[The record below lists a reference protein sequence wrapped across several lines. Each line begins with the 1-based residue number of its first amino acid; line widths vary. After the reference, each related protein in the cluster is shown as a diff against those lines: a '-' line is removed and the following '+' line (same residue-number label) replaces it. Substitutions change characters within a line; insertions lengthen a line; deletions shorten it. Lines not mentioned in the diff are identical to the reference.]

1 MAKKPYIPQQVQT
14 KVAQRIKELR
24 INAGYSSYEV
34 FAHENDLDRK
44 QYWRAENG
52 VNLTL
57 KSSFVLNSG
66 LRPTKTRSVFWVTS
80 MPFCIQK
87 LVYPAFR
94 YRMWNARPK

>member
-1 MAKKPYIPQQVQT
+1 MAKKPYIAEPT
-14 KVAQRIKELR
+14 LSKIALRIKELR

-57 KSSFVLNSG
+57 KSIIRIVNIHKISLEDFFKG
-66 LRPTKTRSVFWVTS
+66 
-80 MPFCIQK
+80 M
-87 LVYPAFR
+87 
-94 YRMWNARPK
+94 

>member
-1 MAKKPYIPQQVQT
+1 MEYCHVAKKPYISEQVLS
-14 KVAQRIKELR
+14 KIALRIKELR

-57 KSSFVLNSG
+57 KSIIRIVNIHKISLEEF
-66 LRPTKTRSVFWVTS
+66 
-80 MPFCIQK
+80 
-87 LVYPAFR
+87 
-94 YRMWNARPK
+94 YRGI